1 MKIYNT
7 LTRQKEEFVPV
18 HPGKVGMYV
27 CGPTVYNYIHIGNA
41 RPMIIFDTVRR
52 YFEYKGYE
60 VNYVSN
66 FTDVDD
72 KIIKKANEEGV
83 TATEIAERYIKECK
97 QDMEALNIK
106 PATHQPRA
114 TEEIGGMIKMIQ
126 TLIKKGH
133 AYEVDGTVYF
143 KTRSFKDYGKLSKKN
158 IDDLEA
164 GHREIKVTGE
174 EGKEDPLDFVLWKP
188 KKEGEI
194 AWDSPWGEGR
204 PGWHIECSEMSK
216 KYIGDTID
224 IHAGGE
230 DLIFPHHENEIAQSE
245 ACNGEKFAN
254 YWMHNGFLNINNK
267 KMSKSAGNF
276 FTVREIGEKYPLQVI
291 RFFMLSA
298 HYRTPL
304 NFSDTLVESA
314 KTGLDRIL
322 TAIDLCREMA
332 AKEETGSL
340 SKEETEHFANIEVL
354 VKKFEDA
361 MEDDFNTADAV
372 SAIFEI
378 VRESN
383 STVKDFSADYAKK
396 VLKVLEDLCSVLGI
410 ETTKEEEILDEESKN
425 ALINYRIQRAYE
437 TLKEAQVMMRES
449 FYNAAVN
456 RLYYACYYAAVSLLL
471 KYDHQPQTHNGV
483 KTMLGLHFI
492 STGKLP
498 IKIGKIFSTLFEKR
512 HSGDYDDFVYCDK
525 EMLDNLYP
533 QAELFIHTINQLLK
547 EE

>member
-97 QDMEALNIK
+97 QDMETLNIK

-298 HYRTPL
+298 HYRNPL

-410 ETTKEEEILDEESKN
+410 ETTKEEEILDEEIEKLIEERQAARKN
-425 ALINYRIQRAYE
+425 KDFARADE
-437 TLKEAQVMMRES
+437 IRDQLLEQGIVLKDTRE
-449 FYNAAVN
+449 
-456 RLYYACYYAAVSLLL
+456 
-471 KYDHQPQTHNGV
+471 GV
-483 KTMLGLHFI
+483 KW
-492 STGKLP
+492 S
-498 IKIGKIFSTLFEKR
+498 R
-512 HSGDYDDFVYCDK
+512 
-525 EMLDNLYP
+525 
-533 QAELFIHTINQLLK
+533 A
-547 EE
+547 

>member
-126 TLIKKGH
+126 TLIGKGH

-174 EGKEDPLDFVLWKP
+174 EGKKDPLDFVLWKP

-245 ACNGEKFAN
+245 ACNEEKFAN

-340 SKEETEHFANIEVL
+340 SDAEKEHFAKVEAL

-396 VLKVLEDLCSVLGI
+396 VLKVLEDLCGVLGI
-410 ETTKEEEILDEESKN
+410 ETTKEEEILDEEIEKLIEERQAARKN
-425 ALINYRIQRAYE
+425 KDFARADE
-437 TLKEAQVMMRES
+437 IRDQLLEQGIVLKDTRE
-449 FYNAAVN
+449 
-456 RLYYACYYAAVSLLL
+456 
-471 KYDHQPQTHNGV
+471 GV
-483 KTMLGLHFI
+483 KW
-492 STGKLP
+492 S
-498 IKIGKIFSTLFEKR
+498 R
-512 HSGDYDDFVYCDK
+512 
-525 EMLDNLYP
+525 
-533 QAELFIHTINQLLK
+533 A
-547 EE
+547 